1 MESLCSCPVCYS
13 KFNETTRI
21 AQMLHCGHTFCS
33 QCVKNVQKYGNRAH
47 LKCPSCRAETN
58 CDPDKVGTNFLVMEM
73 IRKIGLMGPNE
84 IAPAKR
90 SRKEERERKI
100 DEMIDESYRQLIVDV
115 KSGLMVK
122 FEEFRDGLRKSTIQ
136 SVQSE
141 LEILNECVLD
151 AVSDACNKFTDS
163 EGEDDDEQEE
173 DITSIL
179 LESARDSDGS
189 VMSIEVSSRNEGNI
203 FQRAFDRLFRRRVSW
218 GWRKNWKKGLEM
230 SKNGRSLSE
239 TDKGRSLQIS
249 KWTESFR
256 KEQGRN
262 TPSSTSSVII
272 GRSSQRRIVISSS
285 SSPSTSSGDE
295 SDDEENDGM
304 DGMESESMEST
315 SDDDEDD
322 DDEEEEEEDV

>member
-1 MESLCSCPVCYS
+1 MTVQEPFIPVMESLCSCPVCYS

-203 FQRAFDRLFRRRVSW
+203 FQRAFDRLFRRR
-218 GWRKNWKKGLEM
+218 
-230 SKNGRSLSE
+230 
-239 TDKGRSLQIS
+239 
-249 KWTESFR
+249 
-256 KEQGRN
+256 RN

>member
-1 MESLCSCPVCYS
+1 MTVQEPFIPVMESLCSCPVCYS

-47 LKCPSCRAETN
+47 LKCPSCRAETK
-58 CDPDKVGTNFLVMEM
+58 CDADKVGTNFLVMEM

-115 KSGLMVK
+115 KSELMVK
-122 FEEFRDGLRKSTIQ
+122 FEGFRDGLRKSTVQ

-151 AVSDACNKFTDS
+151 AVSDACDKFA
-163 EGEDDDEQEE
+163 EQEEDISSE

-189 VMSIEVSSRNEGNI
+189 VMSIE
-203 FQRAFDRLFRRRVSW
+203 
-218 GWRKNWKKGLEM
+218 
-230 SKNGRSLSE
+230 
-239 TDKGRSLQIS
+239 
-249 KWTESFR
+249 
-256 KEQGRN
+256 RN

-272 GRSSQRRIVISSS
+272 GRSSQRRIIISSS
-285 SSPSTSSGDE
+285 SSPSTSSGEE
-295 SDDEENDGM
+295 SDDEDNDGM
-304 DGMESESMEST
+304 DGMESESMEWT
-315 SDDDEDD
+315 SDDD